1 MVTTDVL
8 LVFITSGIM
17 VRTRFSIIYSVPFII
32 DWLAIGKS
40 VLEGALRFLKACQH
54 PFNVHSIRAELD
66 AADFSHDPVEDTT
79 LCPFIAALFWGC
91 IASPVKCSHPSII
104 LNETRAPSTD
114 GRFGRMY
121 GPLSLSYTL
130 SLLDNND
137 GISVFDI
144 TNLSDPRYC
153 FVSINGL
160 EAAADDSLCR
170 IFW

>member
-8 LVFITSGIM
+8 LVFITSGVM

-66 AADFSHDPVEDTT
+66 AADFSHDPVEDAP

-91 IASPVKCSHPSII
+91 IASPPVRGRPAII
-104 LNETRAPSTD
+104 LNQTSAPSID

-121 GPLSLSYTL
+121 GPLNISYTL
-130 SLLDNND
+130 SLL
-137 GISVFDI
+137 SY
-144 TNLSDPRYC
+144 RQ
-153 FVSINGL
+153 
-160 EAAADDSLCR
+160 
-170 IFW
+170 